1 MAIPTPRPGAAALIT
16 GASSGIG
23 AELARGLVAR
33 GHHAILVAR
42 RHERLEA
49 LARELRGDE
58 RRRIE
63 VIAADVSDPDG
74 RAGLLADV
82 GRSGLEVDVL
92 VACAGFGMGHAF
104 IDADPERI
112 QQLIRTNVEGTFLLT
127 RAIAPAMAARRSGAI
142 LLVSSMAGHQPMPYF
157 AAYAAT
163 KAAVT
168 SLAEALH
175 WELAR
180 HGVTVTALC
189 PGGVRTEFSEVA
201 GMLGTERRT
210 PKAFM
215 ADAAEIAEAGLLGLA
230 QGKRIVMPRRA
241 VRAFAW
247 VGGHAPRRV
256 WLPLVARLMGSEG

>member
-1 MAIPTPRPGAAALIT
+1 MAIPPPRPGAAALIT

-23 AELARGLVAR
+23 AELARALVAR

-42 RHERLEA
+42 RHERLTA
-49 LARELRGDE
+49 LARELGNSG
-58 RRRIE
+58 RRHIE

-74 RAGLLADV
+74 RAALLTEI
-82 GRSGLEVDVL
+82 RQRGLEVDVL
-92 VACAGFGMGHAF
+92 VACAGFGMGDAF
-104 IDADPERI
+104 IEADPKRI

-127 RAIAPAMAARRSGAI
+127 RALAPEMAARRSGAI
-142 LLVSSMAGHQPMPYF
+142 LLVSSMAGNQPMPNF

-168 SLAEALH
+168 SLAESLH

-180 HGVTVTALC
+180 YGVTVTALC

-201 GMLGTERRT
+201 GMLGAERRT

-215 ADAAEIAEAGLLGLA
+215 ADPAEIAEAGLQGLA

-247 VGGHAPRRV
+247 FGGHAPRRL
-256 WLPLVARLMGSEG
+256 WLPLIGRLMGGAG